1 MVTVPAGL
9 VNSGGG
15 GHPGGMDHATI
26 RSLRR
31 WLLVATVLI
40 AGLLGSSWAAATDAP
55 SSPRVWVDLGLA
67 VAALVCVAVVGG
79 RLRRRQRTSEGDSTG
94 VERRTTA

>member
-1 MVTVPAGL
+1 
-9 VNSGGG
+9 
-15 GHPGGMDHATI
+15 MDHATI

-31 WLLVATVLI
+31 WLLAATVLI
-40 AGLLGSSWAAATDAP
+40 AGLIGSAWADAVDAP
-55 SSPRVWVDLGLA
+55 SSPRVWVDVALA

-79 RLRRRQRTSEGDSTG
+79 RLRRRGQTSDSGSAG

>member
-1 MVTVPAGL
+1 
-9 VNSGGG
+9 
-15 GHPGGMDHATI
+15 MDHATI

-40 AGLLGSSWAAATDAP
+40 AGLLGSIWAAATDDP
-55 SSPRVWVDLGLA
+55 SSPRVWVDVALA
-67 VAALVCVAVVGG
+67 VAALVCVVVVGG
-79 RLRRRQRTSEGDSTG
+79 CLRRRERTSGSDSTG